1 MMPVKSSSPYQALVI
16 GVSAGG
22 LNALHNILPK
32 LPKSFPL
39 AIIVLQHRG
48 EVVFDGTSHNDFL
61 ISYFQKDCAMSVTE
75 ATIGA
80 EIKPGNIYIAPA
92 KYHLLIEKTKVFSLS
107 LEPPVN
113 FALPSIDVL
122 FDSASAC
129 YKNQLI
135 GLILTGASSDGST
148 GLKAIKGRAGLTL
161 VQEPKTAEVDFMP
174 KSAISL
180 HTVDHILPLD
190 DIAEFLCQLIQGDKE

>member
-1 MMPVKSSSPYQALVI
+1 MASDNNCHYQALVI

-22 LNALHNILPK
+22 LNALHNILPR
-32 LPKSFPL
+32 LPNNFPL

-48 EVVFDGTSHNDFL
+48 EVVFEGANRNDFL
-61 ISYFQKDCAMSVTE
+61 ISYFQKDCLMPVTE
-75 ATIGA
+75 AMIGA
-80 EIKPGNIYIAPA
+80 TIKPGNIYIAPA
-92 KYHLLIEKTKVFSLS
+92 KYHLLIENTKVFSLS

-135 GLILTGASSDGST
+135 GLILTGASSDGSI
-148 GLKAIKGRAGLTL
+148 GLKTIKDRAGLTL
-161 VQEPKTAEVDFMP
+161 VQEPNTAEVDFMP
-174 KSAISL
+174 KAAINL
-180 HTVDHILPLD
+180 HTVDHILPLH
-190 DIAEFLCQLIQGDKE
+190 DIAPFLCNLMLGNKD